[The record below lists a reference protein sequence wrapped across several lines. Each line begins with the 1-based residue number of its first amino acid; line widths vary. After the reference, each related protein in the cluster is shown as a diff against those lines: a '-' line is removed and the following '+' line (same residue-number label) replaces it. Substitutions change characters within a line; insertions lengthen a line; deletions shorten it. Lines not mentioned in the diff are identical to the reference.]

1 MHRNDHHD
9 QIRFPHRRRE
19 RKLQCNDELSYQV
32 LLPPG
37 YLRNYSQ
44 DEGRRLILTHSV
56 HRAKFPLPSSRIIF
70 LSFATPRSDGMLI
83 IVFNSLL
90 SLLIWL
96 LSFLLSKRIFVPTMW
111 FTVLN
116 ENASVAWLYSNI
128 HIIVGNEKQE
138 KKQTNKK
145 NMIIMVIVLLWNW
158 HEHVSCVS
166 IWLRSNYKTILLLG
180 RKWDRMNEDMQMRVF
195 LNCNKYCS

>member
-1 MHRNDHHD
+1 MKP
-9 QIRFPHRRRE
+9 QWAWPWCIATTTTTKSGFPHRRRE

-44 DEGRRLILTHSV
+44 DEGRRLILTYSV

-138 KKQTNKK
+138 TNKQK
-145 NMIIMVIVLLWNW
+145 KKHDHHGYCIAMKLAWTCILCFDMI
-158 HEHVSCVS
+158 
-166 IWLRSNYKTILLLG
+166 T
-180 RKWDRMNEDMQMRVF
+180 
-195 LNCNKYCS
+195 